1 MRKIIYED
9 CNNNTTFLK
18 DLFTQIQSFSD
29 TQLDWNISNLDFIP
43 IDKGDYINGVPT
55 PEMEIIYDFQK
66 RMLEADIVIIA
77 HSEFMHLLE
86 DIRTIYEGNFVT
98 MIKNKPIK
106 IKVFDGDIIEVDGE
120 LQNKIRF

>member
-9 CNNNTTFLK
+9 CNNNATFLK

-66 RMLEADIVIIA
+66 RMLEADIVIRA